1 MRKQSLLFLLLA
13 GAVALAPKGA
23 VALDAAL
30 RLSTPKLQY
39 TGVAGVPQGTSSLV
53 LRTQRLEYTGVAGL
67 R

>member
-1 MRKQSLLFLLLA
+1 MRNHSMLFLLLA

-23 VALDAAL
+23 EALDAAL
-30 RLSTPKLQY
+30 RMSTSKLQF
-39 TGVAGVPQGTSSLV
+39 TGVAGVPQGASSLV

>member
-1 MRKQSLLFLLLA
+1 MRKHSLLFLLLA

-23 VALDAAL
+23 GALDASIKLA
-30 RLSTPKLQY
+30 TPKLQY
-39 TGVAGVPQGTSSLV
+39 TGTAGAAPAAAAVV